1 MQNDKSSTVTTIDIT
16 PTWVNIMPLLL
27 MGVKNGSK
35 EASAEIMRLAAAMD
49 EINNR
54 NKE

>member
-1 MQNDKSSTVTTIDIT
+1 MQNDNITTIDIT

-54 NKE
+54 NTTKE

>member
-1 MQNDKSSTVTTIDIT
+1 MQNDNIETIDIT